1 LPHLWKLT
9 TGQKADSG
17 GAETLKTRKQ
27 FASTV
32 EELLSEELLSEE
44 LLSEELLSEELLSGV
59 WC

>member
-44 LLSEELLSEELLSGV
+44 LLSEELLSGV